1 MKVRELALFP
11 LQVVLF
17 PGGPLPLRVF
27 ETRYLDMV
35 RRCMR
40 EDDVFGVVL
49 ICEGSETGATNFHDV
64 GTTAKICDWDTT
76 GDGLL
81 AIKAVGQQSFRLLE
95 VEQQSDGLLTGTV
108 ELYELPA
115 SGTPISSDHDGAVD
129 ILQRLLPLAGD
140 AYVGTTQ
147 AFDDADWV
155 SGRLAELLPVD
166 NTLKQAWLQMRDPG
180 ERLTHMLSLVLP
192 DEEEQE

>member
-17 PGGPLPLRVF
+17 PGGPLQLRVF
-27 ETRYLDMV
+27 EARYLDMV

-49 ICEGSETGATNFHDV
+49 IRDGTETGPADIHEV
-64 GTTAKICDWDTT
+64 GTTAKICDWHTT
-76 GDGLL
+76 SDGLL
-81 AIKAVGQQSFRLLE
+81 GIKAFGQRSFRVLE
-95 VEQQSDGLLTGTV
+95 TVRQSDGLLSGTV
-108 ELYELPA
+108 RMYERPA
-115 SGTPISSDHDGAVD
+115 EGDPLRTEHDGAVD
-129 ILQRLLPLAGD
+129 ILRRLLPLAGE
-140 AYVGTTQ
+140 AYVGATQ
-147 AFDDADWV
+147 AFDDAAWV

-166 NTLKQAWLQMRDPG
+166 NALKQMWLQMSDPG

-192 DEEEQE
+192 DEDEQE